1 MDFSYYF
8 MFLISNNYFQL
19 NSCMNF
25 LCCAVLCLVA
35 QSCPT
40 LCHPRDC
47 SPPDSSV
54 HGNLRARIWSGLPC
68 PPPGD
73 LPNPGME
80 SRSPALQVDSLLSE
94 PPGKPGHG
102 CDVFLISPKISVLV
116 VSVGLF

>member
-1 MDFSYYF
+1 M
-8 MFLISNNYFQL
+8 
-19 NSCMNF
+19 
-25 LCCAVLCLVA
+25 
-35 QSCPT
+35 
-40 LCHPRDC
+40 
-47 SPPDSSV
+47 
-54 HGNLRARIWSGLPC
+54 
-68 PPPGD
+68 D